1 MRTIITGGSGLI
13 GRALAA
19 ELAAAEHEVIILSRT
34 PGRVGSLP
42 MGVRAVGWDGRT
54 AEGWQDLAD
63 GATAI
68 VNLAGESIAAGRWT
82 AARKQRIADS
92 RLQAGA
98 AVVQAVAGA
107 TTRPQAVI
115 QGSAVGYYGPR
126 GDETITEDSSAGD
139 DFLAQVCVPWENST
153 KEVEPLGVRRAI
165 IRTGI
170 VLSRDGG
177 ALPQMTLP
185 FRLFAGGPLGSGRQ
199 GFPWIHHADE
209 VSAIRWLIERED
221 ASGPFNLAAPE
232 TLTNAEFGRVL
243 GRVMRRPSFMP
254 TPGFALRLV
263 LGELSTLL
271 LDGQRQ
277 VPQRLLDLGFT
288 FRFPTAEAALRDLLA

>member
-13 GRALAA
+13 GRALAV
-19 ELAAAEHEVIILSRT
+19 ELAAAEHEVIILSRA
-34 PGRVGSLP
+34 PGRVSGLP
-42 MGVRAVGWDGRT
+42 AGARAVGWDGRS

-63 GATAI
+63 GAAAI

-82 AARKQRIADS
+82 AARKRRIAES
-92 RLQAGA
+92 RRQAGA

-107 TTRPQAVI
+107 ATKPQVLI
-115 QGSAVGYYGPR
+115 QASAVGYYGPR
-126 GDETITEDSSAGD
+126 GDETITEDAAAGA
-139 DFLAQVCVPWENST
+139 DFLAQVCVPWEAST
-153 KEVEPLGVRRAI
+153 EPVERLGVRRVV

-177 ALPQMTLP
+177 ALPRMMLP

-199 GFPWIHHADE
+199 GFPWIHNADE

-232 TLTNAEFGRVL
+232 TLTNAEFSRVL

-263 LGELSTLL
+263 LGELATLL

-277 VPQRLLDLGFT
+277 VPRRLLDLGFT